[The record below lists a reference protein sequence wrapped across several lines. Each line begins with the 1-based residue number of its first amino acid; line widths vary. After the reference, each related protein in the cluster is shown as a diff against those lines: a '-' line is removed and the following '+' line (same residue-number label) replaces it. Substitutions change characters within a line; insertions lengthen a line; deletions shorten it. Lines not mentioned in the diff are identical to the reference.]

1 MIRIAGKQL
10 EAVKQQIGSKE
21 VKGNRINF
29 LGNTPNKGKH
39 LTPKL

>member
-1 MIRIAGKQL
+1 MIRIAEKQL

-21 VKGNRINF
+21 MKGNRTNF
-29 LGNTPNKGKH
+29 LGITPNERKH

>member
-1 MIRIAGKQL
+1 MITIAGKKL

-29 LGNTPNKGKH
+29 LGISPNEGKH
-39 LTPKL
+39 LKPKL